1 MASDFDAAQPQFCT
15 LCRNRCPLDNP
26 KCPEVLTA
34 EMREKLANRRA
45 ADDCCT
51 LCQSH
56 CPYTALRCEL
66 GRTTARI
73 RGKLL
78 SEAQ

>member
-1 MASDFDAAQPQFCT
+1 
-15 LCRNRCPLDNP
+15 
-26 KCPEVLTA
+26 
-34 EMREKLANRRA
+34 MREKLANRRA

-73 RGKLL
+73 RGKLP
-78 SEAQ
+78 SEAR